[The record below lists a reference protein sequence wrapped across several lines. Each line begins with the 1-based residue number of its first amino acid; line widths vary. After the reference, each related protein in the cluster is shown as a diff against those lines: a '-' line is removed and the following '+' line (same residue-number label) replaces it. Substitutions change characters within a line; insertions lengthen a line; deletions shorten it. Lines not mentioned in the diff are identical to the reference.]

1 MCYSPSAR
9 EFEKTG
15 FKDIFTC
22 AERQSG
28 AIVLHVIGILYMF
41 YALAIV
47 CDEFFVPSLDVIT
60 ETVIHICIE
69 NSLSSITIECNIAY
83 FVLLSITKHFQD
95 VGKKYNDFLSINGP
109 KAQNSFYNLNTDKCN
124 HYIGMSQI
132 IYILCP

>member
-1 MCYSPSAR
+1 MILFYIFSSHVCYSPSAF

-60 ETVIHICIE
+60 ETVRHICR
-69 NSLSSITIECNIAY
+69 
-83 FVLLSITKHFQD
+83 
-95 VGKKYNDFLSINGP
+95 KYDGFNKNR
-109 KAQNSFYNLNTDKCN
+109 
-124 HYIGMSQI
+124 M
-132 IYILCP
+132 